1 MVNKKLVIIC
11 ILLIT
16 SIFAGC
22 AENTDNLVSDMSS
35 ESTDSSISDIP
46 TESRNKLS
54 HIHDKNAQLCMDKVL
69 FVANMQKY
77 DNTDIMYYLVVMND
91 GNIFTMENNHKSDNY
106 EFSDKFGSFDDS
118 AWSLAEKLENIGS
131 LSPEDA
137 EKLSEYIS
145 EINPDSD
152 EEGAY
157 YEAYDKN
164 ALSALELIAGNQIYI
179 DWRNKF

>member
-54 HIHDKNAQLCMDKVL
+54 YIHDKNAQLCMDKVL

-91 GNIFTMENNHKSDNY
+91 GNIFTMENNHKSENY

-118 AWSLAEKLENIGS
+118 A
-131 LSPEDA
+131 
-137 EKLSEYIS
+137 
-145 EINPDSD
+145 
-152 EEGAY
+152 
-157 YEAYDKN
+157 
-164 ALSALELIAGNQIYI
+164 
-179 DWRNKF
+179 

>member
-1 MVNKKLVIIC
+1 M
-11 ILLIT
+11 
-16 SIFAGC
+16 
-22 AENTDNLVSDMSS
+22 
-35 ESTDSSISDIP
+35 
-46 TESRNKLS
+46 
-54 HIHDKNAQLCMDKVL
+54 
-69 FVANMQKY
+69 
-77 DNTDIMYYLVVMND
+77 
-91 GNIFTMENNHKSDNY
+91 
-106 EFSDKFGSFDDS
+106 
-118 AWSLAEKLENIGS
+118 AEKLENIGS
-131 LSPEDA
+131 LSAEDA